1 MAGWPATYVSPIET
15 SNGQEDVQTFAL
27 EAAERLRLALDAAE
41 QVLACELLAL
51 HQARLLAP
59 DRMAAARGDLPGA
72 ARPGGRRCCR
82 PVSRTGR
89 GARTSSGSASCS
101 GRAGRWTRSTP

>member
-1 MAGWPATYVSPIET
+1 VSPIET
-15 SNGQEDVQTFAL
+15 SNGQEDVQAFAL

-59 DRMAAARGDLPGA
+59 DRMAAARGDLPTLLDQVADVLPPGTA
-72 ARPGGRRCCR
+72 DRPWGEDIERLRELL
-82 PVSRTGR
+82 RTGW
-89 GARTSSGSASCS
+89 ALDPS
-101 GRAGRWTRSTP
+101 